1 MIWKQKTIKD
11 LLPPPVK
18 ASHGEYSM
26 ILSAHDEPSKPN
38 AELLMTSL
46 RAVQA
51 AAKTD
56 LSFLNNKFANVWP
69 GEHYKLLAGF
79 MQILKPALVIEIG
92 TSTGL
97 SALAMLPFF
106 AGRLITFD
114 VKDWRSYPDT
124 ALKET
129 DFGRM
134 KQVVADLSDPP
145 IFEKHRSLI
154 QNADF
159 IFIDATH
166 DGDLE
171 KKLLDLLATV
181 PFRQPPL
188 LFFDDIRV
196 WTMLKMWREIP
207 FPKLDLT
214 SFGHWSGTGIVSLVK
229 KEDKKVVVYVKH
241 YLTPRGIDY
250 FISKWFPKVESIISK
265 QPGFISIKYSQSQKE
280 RDLMD
285 IELVFENEAT
295 LEAWLA
301 VPDHRDVIK
310 SLDIYRS
317 RFYWK
322 AVRTTDLQA
331 DPATLDWTTIEL
343 KQ

>member
-1 MIWKQKTIKD
+1 MIWKKKTIKD

-26 ILSAHDEPSKPN
+26 ILSAHDEPSRPSP
-38 AELLMTSL
+38 ELLLTGL

-51 AAKTD
+51 ASKID
-56 LSFLNNKFANVWP
+56 LSFLNNKLATLWP

-79 MQILKPALVIEIG
+79 MQVLNPSLVIEIG
-92 TSTGL
+92 TATGL
-97 SALAMLPFF
+97 SALSMLPFF
-106 AGRLITFD
+106 TGRLITFD
-114 VKDWRSYPDT
+114 VKDWKSYPNT

-134 KQVVADLSDPP
+134 KQVVGDLSDPL
-145 IFEKHRSLI
+145 FFDKHRSLI

-171 KKLLDLLATV
+171 RKLLDLLATV
-181 PFRQPPL
+181 PFRQPPIL
-188 LFFDDIRV
+188 LFDDIRV

-214 SFGHWSGTGIVSLVK
+214 SFGHWSGTGIVSLTAPLK
-229 KEDKKVVVYVKH
+229 TSEKVVVYVKH

-250 FISKWFPKVESIISK
+250 FIAKWFPKVESLISK
-265 QPGFISIKYSQSQKE
+265 QEGFVSIDYTQDQKE
-280 RDLMD
+280 RDLID
-285 IELVFENEAT
+285 IELVFQNEAT
-295 LEAWLA
+295 LEGWIA
-301 VPDHRDVIK
+301 VPEHDGLIKALDV
-310 SLDIYRS
+310 YRS
-317 RFYWK
+317 RSYWK
-322 AVRTTDLQA
+322 AVRTTDLDA
-331 DPATLDWTTIEL
+331 DSSTLEWTII
-343 KQ
+343 KP